1 MNIKSFSM
9 EDKTEM
15 DTLSNRINFLK
26 KKGYNEEFKIANNK
40 LQTADGSQSF
50 SPDQIS
56 INEHYRFEG
65 ESDPGDM
72 TVLYGIETN
81 NGIKG
86 ILTDGFGTYSDP
98 SQAEFMQKIR
108 ELHKGNI
115 Y

>member
-1 MNIKSFSM
+1 MDEKI
-9 EDKTEM
+9 EM
-15 DTLSNRINFLK
+15 DTLSNRMNYLK
-26 KKGYNEEFKIANNK
+26 KKGYNEEFKIVGNK
-40 LQTADGSQSF
+40 LQTGDGSQSF
-50 SPDQIS
+50 SPEQLT

-81 NGIKG
+81 SGEKG
-86 ILTDGFGTYSDP
+86 VLVDAFGTYSDP
-98 SQAEFMQKIR
+98 AQVEFMQKIR